1 MAGKLWDK
9 GYEPDKMIE
18 EYTVGDDRELDMRLA
33 RYDVEG
39 SLAHIAMLETIGLL
53 TAEELE
59 KLTAGLKEIAAEIEA
74 GRFEIEP
81 GTEDVH
87 SQVELML
94 TRRLGD
100 AGKKIHSGR
109 SRNDQV
115 LVDLKLFLR
124 DELRQVADAVKRVF
138 DRLQEQSE
146 KYKEVLMPGYTH
158 LQIAMPSSFGLWF
171 GAYAET
177 LADDMRLVAAAW
189 HIANQNPLGSAAGY
203 GSSFPLDRTMT
214 TRLMGFEELHYNVV
228 AAQMSRGK
236 SERAAAAAIAAVA
249 ATIGRLAM
257 DVCLFMS
264 QNFGFVSLPDE
275 LTTGSSIMPHKKNP
289 DVFEIMRGRCNRLQ
303 SVPNEIALLTTNLP
317 VGYHRDL
324 QLLKDILFPA
334 TTEIKRTL
342 VDVRLH
348 ACAHPRQRAHP
359 RRQKIRLSVHGGG
372 RQPDGAGGHALP
384 RSLQA
389 GGHGRPKGR
398 IHAHTRG
405 APHPRRQHRQPL
417 HGPDPPQ
424 DGARDAG
431 VRVGAARADNRRGG
445 EKQARTGNRRGGEM
459 QARCGQQARMFGRS
473 E

>member
-9 GYEPDKMIE
+9 GFEPDTMIE
-18 EYTVGDDRELDMRLA
+18 EYTVGQDRELDLRLA

-39 SLAHIAMLETIGLL
+39 SLAHIAMLEKIGLL
-53 TAEELE
+53 TADELRR
-59 KLTAGLKEIAAEIEA
+59 LTDGLHEIAAEIEA

-81 GTEDVH
+81 DTEDVH
-87 SQVELML
+87 SEVELLL

-100 AGKKIHSGR
+100 VGKKIHSGR

-124 DELRQVADAVKRVF
+124 DELQGIARDVRTLF
-138 DRLQEQSE
+138 DRLQKQSE
-146 KYKEVLMPGYTH
+146 RYREVLMPGYTH

-177 LADDMRLVAAAW
+177 LVDDMRMLAAAW

-214 TRLMGFEELHYNVV
+214 THLLGFETLHYNVV

-249 ATIGRLAM
+249 ATVGRMAM
-257 DVCLFMS
+257 DLCLFMS

-303 SVPNEIALLTTNLP
+303 ALPNEIALLTTNLP

-334 TTEIKRTL
+334 TAEIRRTL
-342 VDVRLH
+342 RMADFMLARLKVNDRILDERKYDYLFTVEDVNRL
-348 ACAHPRQRAHP
+348 
-359 RRQKIRLSVHGGG
+359 V
-372 RQPDGAGGHALP
+372 
-384 RSLQA
+384 LQ
-389 GGHGRPKGR
+389 
-398 IHAHTRG
+398 
-405 APHPRRQHRQPL
+405 
-417 HGPDPPQ
+417 
-424 DGARDAG
+424 G
-431 VRVGAARADNRRGG
+431 VPFREAYRRVGMAVQQGEYRPTREVHHTHEGSIGNLCTAEIRRKMETVMREFETPG
-445 EKQARTGNRRGGEM
+445 M
-459 QARCGQQARMFGRS
+459 
-473 E
+473 

>member
-9 GYEPDKMIE
+9 GFEPDTMIE
-18 EYTVGDDRELDMRLA
+18 EYTVGQDRELDLRLA

-39 SLAHIAMLETIGLL
+39 SLAHIAMLEKIGLL
-53 TAEELE
+53 TADELRR
-59 KLTAGLKEIAAEIEA
+59 LTDGLHEIAAEIEA

-81 GTEDVH
+81 DTEDVH
-87 SQVELML
+87 SEVELLL

-100 AGKKIHSGR
+100 VGKKIHSGR

-124 DELRQVADAVKRVF
+124 DELQGIARDVRTLF

-146 KYKEVLMPGYTH
+146 RYREVLMPGYTH

-177 LADDMRLVAAAW
+177 LVDDMRMLAAAW

-214 TRLMGFEELHYNVV
+214 THLLGFETLHYNVV

-236 SERAAAAAIAAVA
+236 SERTAAAAIAAVA
-249 ATIGRLAM
+249 ATVGRMAM
-257 DVCLFMS
+257 DLCLFMS

-303 SVPNEIALLTTNLP
+303 ALPNEIALLTTNLP

-334 TTEIKRTL
+334 TAEIRRTL
-342 VDVRLH
+342 RMADFMLARLKVNDRILDERKYDYLFTVEDVNRL
-348 ACAHPRQRAHP
+348 
-359 RRQKIRLSVHGGG
+359 V
-372 RQPDGAGGHALP
+372 
-384 RSLQA
+384 LQ
-389 GGHGRPKGR
+389 
-398 IHAHTRG
+398 
-405 APHPRRQHRQPL
+405 
-417 HGPDPPQ
+417 
-424 DGARDAG
+424 G
-431 VRVGAARADNRRGG
+431 VPFREAYRRVGMAVQQGEYRPTREVHHTHEGSIGNLCTAEIRRKMETVMREFETPG
-445 EKQARTGNRRGGEM
+445 M
-459 QARCGQQARMFGRS
+459 
-473 E
+473 

>member
-9 GYEPDKMIE
+9 GFEPDTMIE
-18 EYTVGDDRELDMRLA
+18 EYTVGQDRELDLRLA

-39 SLAHIAMLETIGLL
+39 SLAHIAMLEKIGLL
-53 TAEELE
+53 TADELRR
-59 KLTAGLKEIAAEIEA
+59 LTDGLHEIAAEIEA

-81 GTEDVH
+81 DTEDVH
-87 SQVELML
+87 SEVELLL

-100 AGKKIHSGR
+100 VGKKIHSGR

-124 DELRQVADAVKRVF
+124 DELQGIARDVRTLF

-146 KYKEVLMPGYTH
+146 RYREVLMPGYTH

-177 LADDMRLVAAAW
+177 LVDDMRMLTAAW

-214 TRLMGFEELHYNVV
+214 THLLGFETLHYNVV

-249 ATIGRLAM
+249 ATVGRMAM
-257 DVCLFMS
+257 DLCLFMS

-303 SVPNEIALLTTNLP
+303 ALPNEIALLTTNLP

-334 TTEIKRTL
+334 TAEIRRTL
-342 VDVRLH
+342 RMADFMLARLKVNDRILDERKYDYLFTVEDVNRL
-348 ACAHPRQRAHP
+348 
-359 RRQKIRLSVHGGG
+359 V
-372 RQPDGAGGHALP
+372 
-384 RSLQA
+384 LQ
-389 GGHGRPKGR
+389 
-398 IHAHTRG
+398 
-405 APHPRRQHRQPL
+405 
-417 HGPDPPQ
+417 
-424 DGARDAG
+424 G
-431 VRVGAARADNRRGG
+431 VPFREAYRRVGMAVQQGEYRPTREVHHTHEGSIGNLCTAEIRRKMETVMREFETPG
-445 EKQARTGNRRGGEM
+445 M
-459 QARCGQQARMFGRS
+459 
-473 E
+473 